1 MSEIH
6 RNPAERTDVGK
17 PEVSSV
23 EEIKPQ
29 ASMSLSEAKAFIEN
43 LFREKQ
49 EAADGHYVSYKDR
62 FDHVPAD
69 GGRGQWEGEEG
80 ESKYIP
86 SDSTEEGRAA
96 LEKLSEKGEE
106 GIEYK
111 DAEPDFSKCAE
122 AAVEIDDM
130 TEHRHDYDDA
140 DGNTKKGNFSQA
152 DCKCAEQWNAIGKD
166 GKTDWTAAD
175 VRDWRREH
183 NCSWHERCDTR
194 TMDLVPRE
202 IHGYFRH
209 SGGCAECRARDAIYG
224 DGGGF
229 DE

>member
-6 RNPAERTDVGK
+6 RNPERTDVGK
-17 PEVSSV
+17 PEVS
-23 EEIKPQ
+23 EAREIKPQ
-29 ASMSLSEAKAFIEN
+29 TSMSLSEAKAFIEN

-49 EAADGHYVSYKDR
+49 EAADGHYVPYKER
-62 FDHVPAD
+62 LNHVPAE
-69 GGRGQWEGEEG
+69 GERGKWEGEAG

-122 AAVEIDDM
+122 ATVEIDDM
-130 TEHRHDYDDA
+130 TEYRYDYDDA
-140 DGNTKKGNFSQA
+140 DGNREEGNFSQA
-152 DCKCAEQWNAIGKD
+152 DCTCAERWNALGKD
-166 GKTDWTAAD
+166 GKSDWTAAD

-183 NCSWHERCDTR
+183 QCSWHERCDTR
-194 TMDLVPRE
+194 TMDLVPSE
-202 IHGYFRH
+202 IHGYFGH
-209 SGGCAECRARDAIYG
+209 SGGCAECRARDAVHA